1 MKNMKKLKNKLLF
14 ISIFLI
20 VGGIVFFSINY
31 FAKGATYGWT
41 QTAWDT
47 LSSNTRAH
55 TDEQADPGVWDEYSS
70 ADANLD
76 FTTPGQVSIASE
88 ITDLTHT
95 SSDDFSAG
103 TSSGTLTTGD
113 QVSLDL
119 P

>member
-1 MKNMKKLKNKLLF
+1 MKNIKKLKNKLLF

-20 VGGIVFFSINY
+20 VGGVVFFGINY

-55 TDEQADPGVWDEYSS
+55 TDEQANPGVWDEYSS

-76 FTTPGQVSIASE
+76 FTTLGQVSIASE
-88 ITDLTHT
+88 ITALERT
-95 SSDDFSAG
+95 SSADFSSG